1 MSMPRSFRLA
11 RGAEPIPGI
20 TPRPGRLAPALALLV
35 AMAPLHPARADD
47 AACSCRH
54 LESIQQELKNAEA
67 LLALQQKIA
76 RELDAIEAPLIEA
89 KKRPTHPDSDVN
101 IYDRSI
107 RARTEIVNDF
117 KFPYPKVKGYSGPNE
132 IKMPYGTCEQP
143 AKLLDELRKGSQ
155 CRELA
160 DINLA
165 HEAAHRAECQAAG
178 ADEYWKRLPS
188 KMAAEEVVRY
198 QEQAAALRR
207 LLKKVL
213 DEGEIIVEARME
225 PRIQGPQFDVTY
237 SYVTGPIQLKGK
249 SAPGADEWSL
259 KGNGVQVTRIARM
272 RVAGMTCTSTGQLN
286 TGIDLTMRTDG
297 LTMAL
302 AGKSTSAPGDV
313 KVQCRGGHG
322 MSMRPQNEVGS
333 GAYFSD
339 LGVRTETNLSRDVK
353 AMPFAGI
360 LAKGGLSAS
369 GTETIQVK
377 LICPGD

>member
-1 MSMPRSFRLA
+1 MLKR
-11 RGAEPIPGI
+11 
-20 TPRPGRLAPALALLV
+20 LLV
-35 AMAPLHPARADD
+35 CSSILAALGPASAALADD

-107 RARTEIVNDF
+107 RARTEIVRNF
-117 KFPYPKVKGYSGPNE
+117 KFPYPKVKGYTGPDE
-132 IKMPYGTCEQP
+132 IKMPFGTCEQP
-143 AKLLDELRKGSQ
+143 ATQLDDLRKGSQ

-165 HEAAHRAECQAAG
+165 HEAAHRAECTAMG

-213 DEGEIIVEARME
+213 DEGEMTVEARLE
-225 PRIQGPQFDVTY
+225 PRLQGPQFDVTY

-249 SAPGADEWSL
+249 SGGADEWSL
-259 KGNGVQVTRIARM
+259 KGKGVQTGRIARM

-286 TGIDLTMRTDG
+286 TGIELTMQTDG

-313 KVQCRGGHG
+313 KVQCRGGRG
-322 MSMRPQNEVGS
+322 MSMRPQNEIGS
-333 GAYFSD
+333 GPYFSD
-339 LGVRTETNLSRDVK
+339 LEVRTETNLSRNVK
-353 AMPFAGI
+353 DMDFAGL
-360 LAKGGLSAS
+360 LAKGGLSIS
-369 GTETIQVK
+369 GTETIKVK